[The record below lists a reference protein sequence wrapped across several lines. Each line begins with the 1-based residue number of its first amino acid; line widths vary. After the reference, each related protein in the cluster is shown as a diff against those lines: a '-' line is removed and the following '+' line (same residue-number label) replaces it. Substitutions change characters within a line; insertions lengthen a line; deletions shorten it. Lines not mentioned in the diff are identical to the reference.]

1 MALPHATSGQVI
13 DMRPLGD
20 KMTEAVSHALF
31 KAEQLELI
39 RLVLPRGKGMPEH
52 AVQGAVTIQCLEGCI
67 EVHAHQKTLTLR
79 AGELVYLAGGE
90 PHTVHAVEN
99 ASVLLTILL
108 KHEGNSGFV
117 GNALTQS
124 EMAHRAS

>member
-13 DMRPLGD
+13 DVRPLGS

-31 KAEQLELI
+31 KTEQLELI

-52 AVQGAVTIQCLEGCI
+52 AVHGPVTIQCLEGSI
-67 EVHAHQKTLTLR
+67 EVHAHQKTLTLQ
-79 AGELVYLAGGE
+79 AGELVFLAGGE
-90 PHTVHAVEN
+90 PHSLRALED
-99 ASVLLTILL
+99 ASVLLSILL
-108 KHEGNSGFV
+108 RHNGNHDFA

-124 EMAHRAS
+124 EMAQRAS

>member
-13 DMRPLGD
+13 DVRPLGD

-31 KAEQLELI
+31 KADQLELI

-52 AVQGAVTIQCLEGCI
+52 AVPGAVTIQCLEGRI
-67 EVHAHQKTLTLR
+67 DVHAHQKTVTLQ

-90 PHTVHAVEN
+90 PHSVHAVEN
-99 ASVLLTILL
+99 ASALLTILL
-108 KHEGNSGFV
+108 KHNGNHGFA
-117 GNALTQS
+117 GNALTQA
-124 EMAHRAS
+124 EMAQRTS

>member
-13 DMRPLGD
+13 DVRPLGN
-20 KMTEAVSHALF
+20 KMTGAVSHALF

-52 AVQGAVTIQCLEGCI
+52 AVQGSITIQCLEGRI
-67 EVHAHQKTLTLR
+67 KVQAHQKTLTLQ

-90 PHTVHAVEN
+90 VHSLQAVED
-99 ASVLLTILL
+99 ASALLTILL
-108 KHEGNSGFV
+108 AHNGNHGFA

-124 EMAHRAS
+124 EMAQRAS

>member
-13 DMRPLGD
+13 DVRPLRD
-20 KMTEAVSHALF
+20 RMTEAVSHALF

-52 AVQGAVTIQCLEGCI
+52 AVQGAVTIQCLEGSI
-67 EVHAHQKTLTLR
+67 DVHAHQTTQRLQ

-90 PHTVHAVEN
+90 PHAVQAVED

-108 KHEGNSGFV
+108 QHNGNHGFA

-124 EMAHRAS
+124 EMSRRGS

>member
-1 MALPHATSGQVI
+1 MALPHAASGQLI
-13 DMRPLGD
+13 DVRPLGT

-31 KAEQLELI
+31 KVEHLELI

-52 AVQGAVTIQCLEGCI
+52 AVAGAVTIQCLEGSI
-67 EVHAHQKTLTLR
+67 ELHAHQKVQALQ

-90 PHTVHAVEN
+90 PHALHALED

-108 KHEGNSGFV
+108 E
-117 GNALTQS
+117 
-124 EMAHRAS
+124 

>member
-13 DMRPLGD
+13 DVRPLGD
-20 KMTEAVSHALF
+20 RMTEAVSHALF

-39 RLVLPRGKGMPEH
+39 RLVLPKGKGMPEH
-52 AVQGAVTIQCLEGCI
+52 AVHGAVTIQCMEGSI
-67 EVHAHQKTLTLR
+67 EVHAHQKTLTLQ

-90 PHTVHAVEN
+90 PHSLHAVEN
-99 ASVLLTILL
+99 ATALLTILL
-108 KHEGNSGFV
+108 KQDGNHDFD

-124 EMAHRAS
+124 EMAQRAS

>member
-13 DMRPLGD
+13 DVRPLHD
-20 KMTEAVSHALF
+20 RMTEAVSHALF
-31 KAEQLELI
+31 KTEQLELI

-52 AVQGAVTIQCLEGCI
+52 AVLGPITIQCLEGSI
-67 EVHAHQKTLTLR
+67 ELHAHQKTMLLE

-90 PHTVHAVEN
+90 PHALRALED
-99 ASVLLTILL
+99 ASVLLSILL
-108 KHEGNSGFV
+108 KHNGNHDFA

-124 EMAHRAS
+124 EMAQRAS